1 MSNQNK
7 NLKFSEI
14 THKPIENAYDAVT
27 LSAYNSHA
35 YIYDIVQSKLKKLN
49 QEDLLKLNALIN
61 DLFAPDLHDFKK

>member
-1 MSNQNK
+1 MNNKNK

-27 LSAYNSHA
+27 LSAYNSHS

-61 DLFAPDLHDFKK
+61 DLFTPDFHDFKK

>member
-1 MSNQNK
+1 MSKQDK
-7 NLKFSEI
+7 NFKISEI
-14 THKPIENAYDAVT
+14 TNKPIETACDIIT

-49 QEDLLKLNALIN
+49 QEDLLRLNALIN

>member
-7 NLKFSEI
+7 KLKFSEI

-35 YIYDIVQSKLKKLN
+35 YIYDVVQSKLKKLN

>member
-14 THKPIENAYDAVT
+14 THKPIENAYDAAI

>member
-1 MSNQNK
+1 VNSKNK

-14 THKPIENAYDAVT
+14 THKTIENAYDAAT

-35 YIYDIVQSKLKKLN
+35 YIYNIVQSKLKKLN

-61 DLFAPDLHDFKK
+61 DLFTPDFHDFKK

>member
-1 MSNQNK
+1 MINKNK

-14 THKPIENAYDAVT
+14 THKPIENAYDVVT

-35 YIYDIVQSKLKKLN
+35 YIYDIVQTKLKKLN

-61 DLFAPDLHDFKK
+61 DLFIPDFHDFKK

>member
-14 THKPIENAYDAVT
+14 THKPIENAYDAAI

-35 YIYDIVQSKLKKLN
+35 YIYDVVQSKLKKLN

-61 DLFAPDLHDFKK
+61 DLFVPDLHDFKK

>member
-35 YIYDIVQSKLKKLN
+35 YIYDVVQAKLKKLN

>member
-14 THKPIENAYDAVT
+14 THKPIENAYDAAT

-35 YIYDIVQSKLKKLN
+35 YIYNIVQSKLKKLN

-61 DLFAPDLHDFKK
+61 DLFTPDFHDFKK